1 MANGTDVNTGLGV
14 LGTAD
19 QAQIDQGAAPQQP
32 PQIPPVAA
40 GISAMTP
47 QGVTPQTPQGVPQT
61 SAAAPRPGSFGWKLS
76 RVLGGVK
83 EALNSLGDTGNI
95 GKVPEGAGPLYGVSR
110 TLAARNERLRQAQ
123 LDQQKKAI
131 EDREQARLDQ
141 GQRDEQEKT
150 KAYLAHEAIM
160 TYKDQLVANTMDD
173 EHRQKQAEMGKKLFD
188 EYAQPAAGGAPSRVY
203 AEGLSR
209 SEAAARAKQVGKESG
224 WDMTQQHIF
233 NTGTEPVAW
242 GRNTD
247 GTPNIRMMPTYSI
260 VGDSPTMQPS
270 QETRQML
277 ADILY
282 PDIKDKQ
289 ERLDKIPTTLKGRE
303 FGQLA
308 ARAQGAVT
316 QQAVFSKV
324 RADAGLGELSSN
336 AKLELLKHTDQ
347 LHVLADALH
356 KDKDTPPTYED
367 LQLAAQKMEHD
378 NTWGGAQG
386 KLRAAVFGT
395 ESDPL
400 GFKGEQLHKDELL
413 KALNTQR
420 LLDQEA
426 ERERHDRREEDLKEL
441 QIKLGQNFTG
451 IGAVLTEDMATQIAN
466 LPDDKQRVLGQIT
479 DNNLKATIMSLAF
492 GPGDVN
498 IEKMFP
504 NRVYKGTQ
512 TLPIGDAWGIVMQLN
527 KNMSEQQY
535 GRMSDA
541 YKKVTTG
548 TMGDTIAQYN
558 NVLEHMSA
566 AQDIIEN
573 TWRGAAPQFLLKPL
587 NAIERKTYGTQIAA
601 LDAALAPVRGEF
613 TQFMAGNYKPTEEE
627 SHAFQDILNPAATPS
642 QLETAFK
649 TITQTGAIRL
659 GNIDGQYKRIAGKGI
674 PGLLTE
680 DSMAAVRHI
689 NPDSDTMKKMNR
701 FDVGD
706 TLFHNP
712 SWHSTI
718 QDTMAAH
725 APANAAGSVRVN
737 GVLRYYD
744 KDKNII
750 DSDGTVIQKF
760 DPTAAGLAAG
770 KAALAK

>member
-1 MANGTDVNTGLGV
+1 MAQETDVNAGLGV

-19 QAQIDQGAAPQQP
+19 QAQIDQGAPQQP
-32 PQIPPVAA
+32 PQAPPIAA

-47 QGVTPQTPQGVPQT
+47 QGVTPQTPQGVPQPG
-61 SAAAPRPGSFGWKLS
+61 SAGPRPGSFGWKLS
-76 RVLGGVK
+76 QVLGGVK
-83 EALNSLGDTGNI
+83 QAMDSLGDAAGS
-95 GKVPEGAGPLYGVSR
+95 GKAPAGAGPLWGVTH
-110 TLAARNERLRQAQ
+110 TLAARTERLRQAK

-131 EDREQARLDQ
+131 EDQEQARLNQ
-141 GQRDEQEKT
+141 NQRDENDKT

-173 EHRQKQAEMGKKLFD
+173 EHRQKQAEMGKRLFD

-209 SEAAARAKQVGKESG
+209 SEAAARARQVGKESG

-242 GRNTD
+242 GRNAD
-247 GTPNIRMMPTYSI
+247 GTPVIRMMPTYSI

-282 PDIKDKQ
+282 PDIKNKQ
-289 ERLDKIPTTLKGRE
+289 DRLDKIPTTLKGRE

-324 RADAGLGELSSN
+324 RADAGFGELRSD
-336 AKLELLKHTDQ
+336 AQLELLKHTDQ
-347 LHVLADALH
+347 LHVIADALH

-367 LQLAAQKMEHD
+367 LQLAAQKMDHD
-378 NTWGGAQG
+378 GTWAGAPG
-386 KLRAAVFGT
+386 KFRAAVFGT
-395 ESDPL
+395 DADQL

-426 ERERHDRREEDLKEL
+426 ERVRHDKAQESLEEMK
-441 QIKLGQNFTG
+441 IKLGQGFSG
-451 IGAVLTEDMATQIAN
+451 IGAVLTDDMAAQIDN
-466 LPDDKQRVLGQIT
+466 LPDDKKRVLNQIT
-479 DNNLKATIMSLAF
+479 DNNLKATIISLAT
-492 GPGDVN
+492 GPGDAN
-498 IEKMFP
+498 IEKLFP

-512 TLPIGDAWGIVMQLN
+512 TMSIGDAFGIVKQLN
-527 KNMSEQQY
+527 PNMSEQEY
-535 GRMSDA
+535 GRLSDA

-558 NVLEHMSA
+558 NALEHMSA

-573 TWRGAAPQFLLKPL
+573 TFRSAAPQFLLKPL
-587 NAIERKTYGTQIAA
+587 NALERGTYGTQIAA
-601 LDAALAPVRGEF
+601 LNAALLPVRGEF
-613 TQFMAGNYKPTEEE
+613 SQFMAGNYKPRDEEAK
-627 SHAFQDILNPAATPS
+627 AFSDLINPAATPS

-659 GNIDGQYKRIAGKGI
+659 GNIDGQYKRISGKGI

-680 DSMAAVRHI
+680 DSIAAVRHL
-689 NPDSDTMKKMNR
+689 NPDSDTMRKMSKFN
-701 FDVGD
+701 VGD

-712 SWHSTI
+712 NWKSST
-718 QDTMAAH
+718 QERMELRR
-725 APANAAGSVRVN
+725 PPNAWGTVRTAD
-737 GVLRYYD
+737 GLRYVD

-750 DSDGTVIQKF
+750 DSDGNIVQKF

-770 KAALAK
+770 KAAMAK